1 MKNVKSV
8 ILLLAV
14 ASISLLVG
22 CGGGGG
28 GGNSYYYSGDE
39 SYSTDSSTY
48 YNSANSNIR
57 NLYSPYN
64 TFSAYNGQTT
74 LPLNITLDSSKE
86 VIYACQITN
95 PNSQA
100 ITNLTIT
107 PPLGY
112 NTRAS
117 QSDETNGDEEEISPL
132 ANTIIP
138 FRENIADKLKLKE
151 ELYNKYLENEA
162 KNKSLSIRANTSH
175 LNEVEGQK
183 DIAITVLNKS
193 RRCTL
198 AKVSA
203 YAKLFID
210 QDSDGSVAAPNITSS
225 SINQFAEEF
234 DNYVYPI
241 LKENF
246 GNGSDVFWRDIDNDG
261 KLSIVFSPVVNNYGK
276 SVVGIF
282 DSANMN
288 SSNPRDMICVGV
300 KRNSDSTYEKWF
312 MDARETIPHEM
323 QHIVNFSAKKN
334 LGQSTEIT
342 WIDEGLAVCAEILYR
357 KKRSE
362 AGLTS
367 YSLYYGRECTDF
379 PGNDARFYYAV
390 YYKPEVRLTDFETYE
405 DQTALAHYGQKGLFF
420 YYLFEQYGKEQLR
433 QLCQGARGI
442 EKFNSLDR
450 SLGQLFIDFNFAV
463 LNEMLRNNDMSKYAV
478 SYDAARNSNSRQV
491 FQTNLNLNLLL
502 TSGSPEIS
510 NSYIER
516 KMVNLNST
524 RTINALYL
532 NNQASVLPANG
543 GTIRFLLKQP
553 NIKGAS
559 YQITIN
565 SSSSVT
571 PNPTPVVVNMT
582 RISQ

>member
-1 MKNVKSV
+1 MKNVKRA
-8 ILLLAV
+8 ILLLV
-14 ASISLLVG
+14 SASISMLVG

-28 GGNSYYYSGDE
+28 GGGSSYYYNGGE
-39 SYSTDSSTY
+39 SYNTDSSTY
-48 YNSANSNIR
+48 YDSSKSSVN
-57 NLYSPYN
+57 NLKTSYN
-64 TFSAYNGQTT
+64 TFNAYNGQTT
-74 LPLNITLDSSKE
+74 LPINIPLDSSRE
-86 VIYACQITN
+86 VIYACQIIN
-95 PNSQA
+95 PNRQP

-117 QSDETNGDEEEISPL
+117 QSDETNETEVEISAL
-132 ANTIIP
+132 QNTIIP

-162 KNKSLSIRANTSH
+162 KNSRLSIRANLSH
-175 LNEVEGQK
+175 LNEVEGQT
-183 DIAITVLNKS
+183 DIAITVLSKS

-198 AKVSA
+198 AKVSK
-203 YAKLFID
+203 YGKFFID
-210 QDSDGSVAAPNITSS
+210 QDGDGSVAAPNITNS

-241 LKENF
+241 IKEYF
-246 GNGSDVFWRDIDNDG
+246 GNGSDIFWHDVDNDG

-300 KRNSDSTYEKWF
+300 KKTNTTYEKWF

-367 YSLYYGRECTDF
+367 YSLYYSSECQDF

-390 YYKPEVRLTDFETYE
+390 HYKPEVCLTDFETY
-405 DQTALAHYGQKGLFF
+405 DDDTALAHYGQKGLFF

-442 EKFNSLDR
+442 EKFGSLDR
-450 SLGQLFIDFNFAV
+450 SLGQLSIDFNFAI
-463 LNEMLRNNDMSKYAV
+463 LNEMIRNNDLSKYAI
-478 SYDAARNSNSRQV
+478 SYDVARNLNSKQV
-491 FQTNLNLNLLL
+491 FQTNLNLNLLRS
-502 TSGSPEIS
+502 SGSPEIS
-510 NSYIER
+510 NRYIER

-524 RTINALYL
+524 INALSL
-532 NNQASVLPANG
+532 NNQAITLPANG

-565 SSSSVT
+565 SSSST
-571 PNPTPVVVNMT
+571 TTNTTPVVVNMA